1 MNKYMKRRLYIMLFL
16 MLSVCALAQDYPI
29 KNIDGVDYYVYT
41 VEPSEGLYRISKKF
55 NVLQADIYKA
65 NPSVNEG
72 LKAGQTL
79 YIPVKNQA
87 KKIQPS
93 TTRQVIEHQ
102 VVAKQTLYSI
112 SKMYGVEKEE
122 IIRLN
127 PEIENGIIK
136 IGQILRIPVSDK
148 TKAQVQDN
156 VAKQINS
163 DKTTVQHEVKAQQP
177 VLPKKKYVTYEVKSR
192 KETLYGISKQFGVS
206 INEIIEANPYAQD
219 GIKKGDILQIPVVEE
234 NIPKTSGSDILHIVK
249 PKETIYGISKQ
260 YNITKEDLLR
270 ANPKLENGLMIGDT
284 ILITSSSPQPT
295 TTPTDNN
302 AIVQK
307 ATYRI
312 AYMLPFSAEE
322 DKNSTN
328 IDRFIE
334 FYRGSLLAMEKIK
347 EQGISLEVYTF
358 DTQLGTAKINDIL
371 KNGIPKTVDM
381 IIGPAYPEQVAIVAD
396 YAKKNNVIQIV
407 PFTSQI
413 SNSDRFALQYQFN
426 PSSADLDKAI
436 INNILDKHRTDNVF
450 IVNFASQNSKSYH
463 LPERLE
469 KALKSN
475 SIKYTKLKANSLTAD
490 NISALNRNANNL
502 IVLSSCS
509 TQEFKD
515 FVGAVSADNKNYTFV
530 VENDIFNYAKADK
543 SLKNKNFVTYS
554 LFNATPEDKY
564 LNAYSRYFTVRTQQ
578 STPNYDLL
586 GYDITLYFCKALQ
599 PNKQLIFPQDIALQQ
614 STFNFTK
621 QNNAFLNTG
630 CFIYRLRNNNVSIE
644 RL

>member
-1 MNKYMKRRLYIMLFL
+1 MKRRLYIMLFL

-630 CFIYRLRNNNVSIE
+630 CFIYRLKNNDVSIE

>member
-1 MNKYMKRRLYIMLFL
+1 MKRRLYIMLFL

-270 ANPKLENGLMIGDT
+270 TNPKLENGLMIGDT

-295 TTPTDNN
+295 ITPTDNN

-599 PNKQLIFPQDIALQQ
+599 PNKQLIFPQDVALQQ

>member
-1 MNKYMKRRLYIMLFL
+1 MKRRLYIMLFL

-630 CFIYRLRNNNVSIE
+630 CFIYSLRNNNVSIE

>member
-1 MNKYMKRRLYIMLFL
+1 MKRRLYIMLFL

-284 ILITSSSPQPT
+284 ILITSSLPQPT

-334 FYRGSLLAMEKIK
+334 FYRGSLLAMERIK

-599 PNKQLIFPQDIALQQ
+599 PNKQLIFPQDVALQQ

-630 CFIYRLRNNNVSIE
+630 CFIYRLKNNNVSIE

>member
-1 MNKYMKRRLYIMLFL
+1 MKRRLYIMLFL

-358 DTQLGTAKINDIL
+358 DTQLGTTKINDIL
-371 KNGIPKTVDM
+371 KNGISKTVDM

-599 PNKQLIFPQDIALQQ
+599 PNKQLIFPQDVALQQ

-630 CFIYRLRNNNVSIE
+630 CFIYRLKNNNVSIE

>member
-1 MNKYMKRRLYIMLFL
+1 MKRRLYIMLFL

-136 IGQILRIPVSDK
+136 IGQILRIPVLDK

-358 DTQLGTAKINDIL
+358 DTQLGTTKINDIL

-543 SLKNKNFVTYS
+543 SLKNKNIVTYS

-599 PNKQLIFPQDIALQQ
+599 PNKQLIFPQDVALQQ

-630 CFIYRLRNNNVSIE
+630 CFIYRLKNNNISVE

>member
-284 ILITSSSPQPT
+284 ILITSSLPQPT

-358 DTQLGTAKINDIL
+358 DTQLGTTKINDIL

-515 FVGAVSADNKNYTFV
+515 FVGVVSADNKNYTFV

-599 PNKQLIFPQDIALQQ
+599 PNKQLIFPQDVALQQ

-630 CFIYRLRNNNVSIE
+630 CFIYRLKNNNISIE

>member
-1 MNKYMKRRLYIMLFL
+1 MKRRLYIMLFL

-79 YIPVKNQA
+79 YIPVKNQT
-87 KKIQPS
+87 KKTQPS

-358 DTQLGTAKINDIL
+358 DTQLGTTKINDIL
-371 KNGIPKTVDM
+371 KNGISKTVDM

-599 PNKQLIFPQDIALQQ
+599 PNKQLIFPQDVALQQ

-630 CFIYRLRNNNVSIE
+630 FFIYRLKNNNVSIE

>member
-1 MNKYMKRRLYIMLFL
+1 MKRRLYIMLFL

-358 DTQLGTAKINDIL
+358 DTQLGTTKINDIL

-599 PNKQLIFPQDIALQQ
+599 PNKQLIFPQDVALQQ

-630 CFIYRLRNNNVSIE
+630 CFIYRLKNNNVSIE

>member
-1 MNKYMKRRLYIMLFL
+1 MKRRLYIMLFL

-87 KKIQPS
+87 KKTQPS

-163 DKTTVQHEVKAQQP
+163 DKTTVQHEIKAQQP

-358 DTQLGTAKINDIL
+358 DTQLGTTKINDIL

-426 PSSADLDKAI
+426 PSSADLDKVI

-599 PNKQLIFPQDIALQQ
+599 PNKQLIFPQDVALQQ

>member
-1 MNKYMKRRLYIMLFL
+1 MKRRLYIMLFL

-148 TKAQVQDN
+148 TKVQVQDN

>member
-358 DTQLGTAKINDIL
+358 DTQLGTTKINDIL

-630 CFIYRLRNNNVSIE
+630 CFIYRLKNNNVSIE

>member
-436 INNILDKHRTDNVF
+436 INNILDKYRTDNVF

>member
-1 MNKYMKRRLYIMLFL
+1 MKRRLYIMLFL

-163 DKTTVQHEVKAQQP
+163 DKTTVQNEVKAQQP

-630 CFIYRLRNNNVSIE
+630 CFIYRLRNNNISIE

>member
-1 MNKYMKRRLYIMLFL
+1 MKRRLYIMLFL

-436 INNILDKHRTDNVF
+436 INNILDKYRTDNVF

>member
-1 MNKYMKRRLYIMLFL
+1 MKRRLYIMLFL

-163 DKTTVQHEVKAQQP
+163 DKTTVQNEVKAPQP

-358 DTQLGTAKINDIL
+358 DTQLGTTKINDIL

-426 PSSADLDKAI
+426 PSSADLDKVI

-599 PNKQLIFPQDIALQQ
+599 PNKQLIFPQDVALQQ

-630 CFIYRLRNNNVSIE
+630 CFIYRLKNNNVSIE

>member
-1 MNKYMKRRLYIMLFL
+1 MKRRLYIMLFL

-72 LKAGQTL
+72 LKVGQTL

-148 TKAQVQDN
+148 TKVQVQDN

-630 CFIYRLRNNNVSIE
+630 CFIYRLKNNNVSIE

>member
-1 MNKYMKRRLYIMLFL
+1 MKRRLYIMLFL

-163 DKTTVQHEVKAQQP
+163 DKTTVQNEVKAQQP

-358 DTQLGTAKINDIL
+358 DTQLGTTKINDIL

-630 CFIYRLRNNNVSIE
+630 CFIYRLKNNNVSIE

>member
-1 MNKYMKRRLYIMLFL
+1 MKRRLYIMLFL

-358 DTQLGTAKINDIL
+358 DTQLGTTKINDIL

-543 SLKNKNFVTYS
+543 SLKNKNIVTYS

-599 PNKQLIFPQDIALQQ
+599 PNKQLIFPQDVALQQ

>member
-1 MNKYMKRRLYIMLFL
+1 MKRRLYIMLFL

-295 TTPTDNN
+295 PPTTDNN

-490 NISALNRNANNL
+490 NISALNRNTNNL

>member
-1 MNKYMKRRLYIMLFL
+1 MKRRLYIMLFL

-79 YIPVKNQA
+79 YIPVKNQT
-87 KKIQPS
+87 KKTQPS

-358 DTQLGTAKINDIL
+358 DTQLGTTKINDIL
-371 KNGIPKTVDM
+371 KNGISKTVDM

-413 SNSDRFALQYQFN
+413 SNSDRFTLQYQFN

-599 PNKQLIFPQDIALQQ
+599 PNKQLIFPQDVALQQ

-630 CFIYRLRNNNVSIE
+630 CFIYRLKNNNVSIE

>member
-1 MNKYMKRRLYIMLFL
+1 MKRRLYIMLFL

-148 TKAQVQDN
+148 TKTQVQDN

-358 DTQLGTAKINDIL
+358 DTQLGTTKINDIL

-599 PNKQLIFPQDIALQQ
+599 PNKQLIFPQDVALQQ

-630 CFIYRLRNNNVSIE
+630 CFIYRLKNNNVSIE

>member
-1 MNKYMKRRLYIMLFL
+1 MKRRLYIMLFL

-358 DTQLGTAKINDIL
+358 DTQLGTTKINDIL

-515 FVGAVSADNKNYTFV
+515 FVGTVSADNKNYTFV

-543 SLKNKNFVTYS
+543 SLKNKNIVTYS

-630 CFIYRLRNNNVSIE
+630 CFIYSLRNNNVSIE

>member
-1 MNKYMKRRLYIMLFL
+1 MKRRLYIMLFL

-93 TTRQVIEHQ
+93 TTRQVIEQQ

-543 SLKNKNFVTYS
+543 SLKNKNIVTYS

>member
-1 MNKYMKRRLYIMLFL
+1 MKRRLYIMLFL

-284 ILITSSSPQPT
+284 ILITSSSPQQT

-630 CFIYRLRNNNVSIE
+630 CFIYRLKNNNVSIE

>member
-87 KKIQPS
+87 KKTQPS

-358 DTQLGTAKINDIL
+358 DTQLGTTKINDIL

-599 PNKQLIFPQDIALQQ
+599 PNKQLIFPQDVALQQ

-630 CFIYRLRNNNVSIE
+630 CFIYRLKNNNVSIE

>member
-1 MNKYMKRRLYIMLFL
+1 MKRRLYIMLFL

-163 DKTTVQHEVKAQQP
+163 DKTTVQNEVKAQQP

-358 DTQLGTAKINDIL
+358 DTQLGTTKINDIL

-490 NISALNRNANNL
+490 NISALNRNTNNL

>member
-1 MNKYMKRRLYIMLFL
+1 MKRRLYIMLFL

-358 DTQLGTAKINDIL
+358 DTQLGTTKINDIL

-599 PNKQLIFPQDIALQQ
+599 PNKQLIFPQDVALQQ

-630 CFIYRLRNNNVSIE
+630 CFIYRLKNNNISIE

>member
-1 MNKYMKRRLYIMLFL
+1 MKRRLYIMLFL

-163 DKTTVQHEVKAQQP
+163 DKTIVQHEVKAQQP

>member
-1 MNKYMKRRLYIMLFL
+1 MKRRLYIMLFL

-163 DKTTVQHEVKAQQP
+163 DKTTVQNEVKAQQP

-234 NIPKTSGSDILHIVK
+234 NIPKTSSSDILHIVK

-358 DTQLGTAKINDIL
+358 DTQLGTTKINDIL

>member
-1 MNKYMKRRLYIMLFL
+1 MKRRLYIMLFL

-72 LKAGQTL
+72 LKVGQTL

-148 TKAQVQDN
+148 TKVQVQDN

-630 CFIYRLRNNNVSIE
+630 CFIYRLRNNNISIE

>member
-1 MNKYMKRRLYIMLFL
+1 MKRRLYIMLFL

-79 YIPVKNQA
+79 YIPVKNQT
-87 KKIQPS
+87 KKTQPS

-358 DTQLGTAKINDIL
+358 DTQLGTTKINDIL

>member
-1 MNKYMKRRLYIMLFL
+1 MKRRLYIMLFL

-87 KKIQPS
+87 KKTQPS

-163 DKTTVQHEVKAQQP
+163 DKTTVQHEIKAQQP

-358 DTQLGTAKINDIL
+358 DTQLGTTKINDIL

-426 PSSADLDKAI
+426 PSSADLDKVI

-599 PNKQLIFPQDIALQQ
+599 PNKQLIFPQDVALQQ

-630 CFIYRLRNNNVSIE
+630 CFIYRLKNNNVSIE

>member
-1 MNKYMKRRLYIMLFL
+1 MKRRLYIMLFL

-79 YIPVKNQA
+79 YIPVKNQT
-87 KKIQPS
+87 KKTQPS

-249 PKETIYGISKQ
+249 PKETIYGRSKQ
-260 YNITKEDLLR
+260 YNITKEDVRR

-358 DTQLGTAKINDIL
+358 DTQLGTTKINDIL
-371 KNGIPKTVDM
+371 KNGISKTVDM

-599 PNKQLIFPQDIALQQ
+599 PNKQLIFPQDVALQQ

-630 CFIYRLRNNNVSIE
+630 CFIYRLKNNNVSIE

>member
-1 MNKYMKRRLYIMLFL
+1 MKRRLYIMLFL

-163 DKTTVQHEVKAQQP
+163 DKTTVQNEVKAQQP

-358 DTQLGTAKINDIL
+358 DTQLGTTKINDIL

-630 CFIYRLRNNNVSIE
+630 CFIYRLKNNNISIE

>member
-1 MNKYMKRRLYIMLFL
+1 MKRRLYIMLFL

-358 DTQLGTAKINDIL
+358 DTQLGTTKINDIL

-630 CFIYRLRNNNVSIE
+630 CFIYRLKNNNISIE

>member
-1 MNKYMKRRLYIMLFL
+1 MKRRLYIMLFL

-284 ILITSSSPQPT
+284 ILITSSLPQPT

-543 SLKNKNFVTYS
+543 SLRNKNFVTYS

-599 PNKQLIFPQDIALQQ
+599 PNKQLIFPQDVALQQ

-630 CFIYRLRNNNVSIE
+630 CFIYRLKNNNVSIE

>member
-1 MNKYMKRRLYIMLFL
+1 MKRRLYIMLFL

-163 DKTTVQHEVKAQQP
+163 DKTTVQNEVKAQQP

-295 TTPTDNN
+295 TTLTDNN

-358 DTQLGTAKINDIL
+358 DTQLGTTKINDIL

-630 CFIYRLRNNNVSIE
+630 CFIYRLKNNDVSIE

>member
-1 MNKYMKRRLYIMLFL
+1 MKRRLYIMLFL

-599 PNKQLIFPQDIALQQ
+599 PNKQLIFPQDVALQQ

-630 CFIYRLRNNNVSIE
+630 CFIYRLKNNNVSIE

>member
-1 MNKYMKRRLYIMLFL
+1 MKRRLYIMLFL

-163 DKTTVQHEVKAQQP
+163 DKTTIQHEVKAQQP

-490 NISALNRNANNL
+490 NISTLNRNANNL